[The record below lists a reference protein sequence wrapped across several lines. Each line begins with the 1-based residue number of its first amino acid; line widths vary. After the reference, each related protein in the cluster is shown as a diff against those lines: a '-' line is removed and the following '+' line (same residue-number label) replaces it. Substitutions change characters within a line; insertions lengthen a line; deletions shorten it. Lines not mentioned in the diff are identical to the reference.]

1 MEVKF
6 GSSNPL
12 FNNPPHPLKGV
23 IVNHSVEASYSRF
36 DCFKP
41 CGAISDI
48 KRVTTV
54 SATGYGSE
62 NDVITAL
69 FGLINHIEST
79 KYSKPSVLDVLFNGP
94 ATIVKFSD
102 DTKAVTKCHKGD
114 KFNGTFGILA
124 CAIRKLTRNRGK
136 EVDRF
141 EGVISDLAKH
151 TLMPDDWRKLSDA
164 IGMLADALEVDGV
177 ARNAAKHEREY
188 VEPEKH
194 EEPADADSLID
205 KIIIDRVSEQV
216 SDNEAVQEQVR
227 QTIRDLLDKGEL

>member
-6 GSSNPL
+6 GSNNPL
-12 FNNPPHPLKGV
+12 FDNPPHPLKGV
-23 IVNHSVEASYSRF
+23 IVNHSVEASYSPF

-102 DTKAVTKCHKGD
+102 DTKVVTKCHKGD

-177 ARNAAKHEREY
+177 AAGVATHEWEY
-188 VEPEKH
+188 VEPK
-194 EEPADADSLID
+194 EPADADSLVD
-205 KIIIDRVSEQV
+205 KISEQV

>member
-1 MEVKF
+1 MEVKI
-6 GSSNPL
+6 GSNNPL
-12 FNNPPHPLKGV
+12 FDNPPYPLKGI
-23 IVNHSVEASYSRF
+23 IVNHGVETSYNPF

-41 CGAISDI
+41 CAAISDI
-48 KRVTTV
+48 RRVTTV

-69 FGLINHIEST
+69 FGLINHIGSA
-79 KYSKPSVLDVLFNGP
+79 KYSKPPVLDVLFNGP
-94 ATIVKFSD
+94 ATIVKFGD
-102 DTKAVTKCHKGD
+102 GTKTITKCHKGD

-136 EVDRF
+136 EVDHF

-151 TLMPDDWRKLSDA
+151 ALMPDDWRKLSAA
-164 IGMLADALEVDGV
+164 IGMLADALEVEGV

-188 VEPEKH
+188 
-194 EEPADADSLID
+194 EEPNEPVDADRLVD
-205 KIIIDRVSEQV
+205 KISEQA

-227 QTIRDLLDKGEL
+227 QTIRDLLDRGEL